1 MFVRTLEQRLCEGPD
16 HDDDAVED
24 AFEAP
29 SVVALLNTKAKDGG
43 GAYRCVALLSVMCVW
58 FQRRTRLS
66 FLPYVV

>member
-1 MFVRTLEQRLCEGPD
+1 MQFVSRCLCLRTLAQRLCEGPD

-43 GAYRCVALLSVMCVW
+43 GAYRCVVLLSV
-58 FQRRTRLS
+58 T
-66 FLPYVV
+66 

>member
-1 MFVRTLEQRLCEGPD
+1 MRCNISHRVSMFVRTPAQRLCEGPD

-43 GAYRCVALLSVMCVW
+43 GAYRCVALRV
-58 FQRRTRLS
+58 
-66 FLPYVV
+66 P

>member
-1 MFVRTLEQRLCEGPD
+1 MFVRTLAQRLCEGPD

-43 GAYRCVALLSVMCVW
+43 GAYRCVALRV
-58 FQRRTRLS
+58 
-66 FLPYVV
+66 P